1 MKKLL
6 TLWSL
11 LLCFAM
17 GAWADEMTFT
27 FKDTGKNGDGGNPVT
42 EIADIFAT
50 GGENVELITS
60 SPSVYNGGLGK
71 GIRLGTEAASGQLT
85 FNLKSYI
92 RPSKLTFKALQ
103 YSESEKSISVGVKGN
118 VKEFTDLTPTI
129 QEYEIDYDAST
140 PIKYIFIESPKRV
153 YITEMTITYTPA
165 EAPVAANIAE
175 LNKFYASTEFQFTG
189 EVIVV
194 AKPNEK
200 YTYIKD
206 NTGSS
211 LIFDGSQSKC
221 TNLKVGSTVEA
232 NWQGS
237 VNIYYNLFEAEP
249 KAALSEKPGDIN
261 IVTYPSASA
270 ADMTAENMN
279 KVVVLKGVTYT
290 KGSGKNLTITQN
302 GTEIAGFNQFQI
314 DIADPED
321 GKKYDIIGA
330 ISRYKDKIQFQPIT
344 IEAGAEDIVVTPAE
358 GSDIA
363 QAVEAATEGKKIKD
377 IYVYLKPGKKFT
389 ISKSIVAPAA
399 FIIMGAEEG
408 DNPSSI
414 DNTTAMAEIDASAL
428 TGPMV
433 LMSTDPAIAPNAYGF
448 YPLED
453 AGFVNVKVTGLTQQ
467 LFYANKQ
474 KYAISTFHVDYCNIH
489 MAGGSKTLIDTNGG
503 GVIGDLDMAKN
514 TIWAEPAHSG
524 QLYSSQS
531 GQKATEAG
539 FETQKFGIER
549 NTFYNISYTKNVCT
563 HRQANQTWIE
573 YFVQNNVFINTG
585 KNGQAIKGL
594 NGGQGGENPTWKVSG
609 NAFNCDYDSNGNALE
624 TREDTSAKESTG
636 DANEPVQNSLAGIF
650 VFNDAA
656 NGDFNGVFKGL
667 AAEAPAK
674 YPGDPRWTYTYEAP
688 PKFYLIGGP
697 KEWKLDD
704 MTEMTFNA
712 TTQAYEF
719 EYAPTTTA
727 YFAFSDKQFT
737 AEEAAA
743 ADAWDTFDATNRY
756 ALGEGDVNA
765 TLNEAIALQK
775 GKGTIVL
782 GAVKEG
788 TTYKISI
795 AKDFSTVTIAGEA
808 APIPTIEK
816 LYIMGTGTPGGW
828 NATTELTF
836 NETNQAFEYE
846 ANVTEDTYLT
856 FGDAEWTS
864 WNDFN
869 GKHRFAPGEGNKEPT
884 LGQATQLIL
893 VNDGNVL
900 LKTHGTYKISVT
912 KDLVMTVTSST
923 TAING
928 IEATAEEAN
937 APIYNIA
944 GQKVTKSYKGVVIK
958 NGKKYMQK

>member
-1 MKKLL
+1 
-6 TLWSL
+6 
-11 LLCFAM
+11 M

-92 RPSKLTFKALQ
+92 RPSKLTFKAIQ

-140 PIKYIFIESPKRV
+140 PIKYIFIEGPERV

-211 LIFDGSQSKC
+211 LIYDGSQSKC

-270 ADMTAENMN
+270 ADMTTENMN

-467 LFYANKQ
+467 LFYANKM
-474 KYAISTFHVDYCNIH
+474 KYLINGFHIAFCNIQ
-489 MAGGSKTLIDTNGG
+489 MVGGNKTLIDCNGG
-503 GVIGDLDMAKN
+503 GVIADFDISKN
-514 TIWAEPAHSG
+514 TIWANPAHEG
-524 QLYSSQS
+524 QFYSSQQ
-531 GQKATEAG
+531 GNKATEAG
-539 FETQKFGIER
+539 LAEQVINFER
-549 NTFYNISYTKNVCT
+549 NTFYNISYNKNICT
-563 HRQANQTWIE
+563 HRQSNQTWLNYNIK
-573 YFVQNNVFINTG
+573 NTAFINTG
-585 KNGQAIKGL
+585 KSGQAIKGL
-594 NGGQGGENPTWKVSG
+594 NGGSGGANPTWEISG
-609 NAFNCDYDSNGNALE
+609 NAFNWGSA
-624 TREDTSAKESTG
+624 DTSANESTG
-636 DANEPVQNSLAGIF
+636 DNDEPVQNSIAGVF

-656 NGDFNGVFKGL
+656 NGDFNGVFKGQT
-667 AAEAPAK
+667 AEAPAK

-688 PKFYLIGGP
+688 ELLYIIG
-697 KEWKLDD
+697 D
-704 MTEMTFNA
+704 MNNWDRTALTEMAFNE
-712 TTQAYEF
+712 TTQAFEY
-719 EYAPTTTA
+719 EYAPNTTA
-727 YFAFSDKQFT
+727 YIAFATKQLT
-737 AEEAAA
+737 EEEAN
-743 ADAWDTFDATNRY
+743 ADEDWSNFNNNYRY
-756 ALGEGDVNA
+756 AIGEGNINA
-765 TLNEAIALQK
+765 TLNEAVALQK
-775 GKGTIVL
+775 GD
-782 GAVKEG
+782 GAIILAPVKEN
-788 TTYKISI
+788 TTYKISVP
-795 AKDFSTVTIAGEA
+795 KDLSTVTITGEA
-808 APIPTIEK
+808 APAPVTVDK
-816 LYIMGTGTPGGW
+816 LYIMGNGTPGGW
-828 NATTELTF
+828 NATTELAF
-836 NETNQAFEYE
+836 NETNEAFMYE
-846 ANVTEDTYLT
+846 TTITGDTYLT

-869 GKHRFAPGEGNKEPT
+869 GKHRFAPAEGNTDAVLDEPT
-884 LGQATQLIL
+884 QLVL
-893 VNDGNVL
+893 VNDGCVV
-900 LKTHGTYKISVT
+900 LKTPGTYQITVT
-912 KDLVMTVTSST
+912 KNLLMTVTSST

-937 APIYNIA
+937 APIYNLA
-944 GQKVTKSYKGVVIK
+944 GQKVTKSYKGVVIQ

>member
-71 GIRLGTEAASGQLT
+71 GIRLGTEAALGQLT

-92 RPSKLTFKALQ
+92 RPSKLTFKAIQ

-140 PIKYIFIESPKRV
+140 PIKYIFIEGPKRV

-211 LIFDGSQSKC
+211 LIYDGSQSKC

-270 ADMTAENMN
+270 ADMTTENMN

-467 LFYANKQ
+467 LFYANKM
-474 KYAISTFHVDYCNIH
+474 KYLINGFHIAFCNIQ
-489 MAGGSKTLIDTNGG
+489 MAGGNKTLIDCNGG
-503 GVIGDLDMAKN
+503 GVIADFDISKN
-514 TIWAEPAHSG
+514 TIWANPAHEG
-524 QLYSSQS
+524 QFYSSQQ
-531 GQKATEAG
+531 GNKATEAG
-539 FETQKFGIER
+539 LAEQVINFER
-549 NTFYNISYTKNVCT
+549 NTFYNISYNKNICT
-563 HRQANQTWIE
+563 HRQSNQTWLNYNIK
-573 YFVQNNVFINTG
+573 NTAFINTG
-585 KNGQAIKGL
+585 KSGQAIKGL
-594 NGGQGGENPTWKVSG
+594 NGGSGGANPTWEISG
-609 NAFNCDYDSNGNALE
+609 NAFNWGSADSSAAE
-624 TREDTSAKESTG
+624 TTG
-636 DANEPVQNSLAGIF
+636 DDDEPVQNSIAGVF

-656 NGDFNGVFKGL
+656 NGDFNGIFKGK

-688 PKFYLIGGP
+688 ELLYIIG
-697 KEWKLDD
+697 D
-704 MTEMTFNA
+704 MNNWDRTALTEMAFNE
-712 TTQAYEF
+712 TTQAFEY
-719 EYAPTTTA
+719 EYAPNTTA
-727 YFAFSDKQFT
+727 YIAFATKQLT
-737 AEEAAA
+737 EEEAN
-743 ADAWDTFDATNRY
+743 ADEDWSNFNNNYRY
-756 ALGEGDVNA
+756 AIGEGNINA
-765 TLNEAIALQK
+765 TLNEAVALQK
-775 GKGTIVL
+775 GD
-782 GAVKEG
+782 GAIILAPVKEN
-788 TTYKISI
+788 TTYKISVP
-795 AKDFSTVTIAGEA
+795 KDLSTVTITGEA
-808 APIPTIEK
+808 APAPVTVDK
-816 LYIMGTGTPGGW
+816 LYIMGNGTPGGW
-828 NATTELTF
+828 NATTELAF
-836 NETNQAFEYE
+836 NETNEAFMYE
-846 ANVTEDTYLT
+846 TTITGDTYLT

-864 WNDFN
+864 WDDFN
-869 GKHRFAPGEGNKEPT
+869 GKHRFAPAEGNTDAVLDEPT
-884 LGQATQLIL
+884 QLVL
-893 VNDGNVL
+893 VNDGCVVL
-900 LKTHGTYKISVT
+900 RTPGTYQITVT
-912 KDLVMTVTSST
+912 KNLLMTVTSST

-937 APIYNIA
+937 APIYNLA

>member
-103 YSESEKSISVGVKGN
+103 YSESEKSIYVGVKGN

-237 VNIYYNLFEAEP
+237 VSIYNNLFEAEP

-453 AGFVNVKVTGLTQQ
+453 AGFVNVKVTSLTQQ
-467 LFYANKQ
+467 LFYANKM
-474 KYAISTFHVDYCNIH
+474 KYLINGFHIAFCNIQ
-489 MAGGSKTLIDTNGG
+489 MVGGNKTLIDCNGG
-503 GVIGDLDMAKN
+503 GVIADFDISKN
-514 TIWAEPAHSG
+514 TIWANPAHEG
-524 QLYSSQS
+524 QFYSSQQ
-531 GQKATEAG
+531 GNKATEAG
-539 FETQKFGIER
+539 LAEQVINFER
-549 NTFYNISYTKNVCT
+549 NTFYNISYNKNICT
-563 HRQANQTWIE
+563 HRQSNQTWLNYNIK
-573 YFVQNNVFINTG
+573 NTVFINTG
-585 KNGQAIKGL
+585 KSGQAIKGL
-594 NGGQGGENPTWKVSG
+594 NGGSGGANPTWEISG
-609 NAFNCDYDSNGNALE
+609 NAFNFEGADTSAN
-624 TREDTSAKESTG
+624 EDTS
-636 DANEPVQNSLAGIF
+636 DADEPVKNSLAG
-650 VFNDAA
+650 VFTFADAT

-688 PKFYLIGGP
+688 AKFYIIGDMNS
-697 KEWKLDD
+697 WDRTA

-712 TTQAYEF
+712 ETQAYEY

-727 YFAFSDKQFT
+727 YFAFADKQLT
-737 AEEAAA
+737 ADEAAA
-743 ADAWDTFDATNRY
+743 DEDWAIFDATNRY

-765 TLNEAIALQK
+765 TLNEAVALQK

-788 TTYKISI
+788 TTYKISV

-937 APIYNIA
+937 TPIYNLS

>member
-1 MKKLL
+1 
-6 TLWSL
+6 
-11 LLCFAM
+11 M

-92 RPSKLTFKALQ
+92 RPSKLTFKAIQ

-140 PIKYIFIESPKRV
+140 PIKYIFIEGPERV

-194 AKPNEK
+194 AKP
-200 YTYIKD
+200 TDQHIYIKD
-206 NTGSS
+206 GTGSS
-211 LIFDGSQSKC
+211 LIFDGKKNKC

-237 VNIYYNLFEAEP
+237 VNIFYNLFEAEP

-270 ADMTAENMN
+270 ADMTAANMN

-467 LFYANKQ
+467 LFYANKM
-474 KYAISTFHVDYCNIH
+474 KYLINGFHIAFCNIQ
-489 MAGGSKTLIDTNGG
+489 MAGGNKTLIDCNGG
-503 GVIGDLDMAKN
+503 GVIADFDISKN
-514 TIWAEPAHSG
+514 TIWANPAHEG
-524 QLYSSQS
+524 QFYSSQQ
-531 GQKATEAG
+531 GNKATEAG
-539 FETQKFGIER
+539 LAEQVINFER
-549 NTFYNISYTKNVCT
+549 NTFYNISYNKNICT
-563 HRQANQTWIE
+563 HRQSNQTWLNYNIK
-573 YFVQNNVFINTG
+573 NTVFINTG
-585 KNGQAIKGL
+585 KSGQAIKGL
-594 NGGQGGENPTWKVSG
+594 NGGSGGANPTWEISG
-609 NAFNCDYDSNGNALE
+609 NAFNWGSA
-624 TREDTSAKESTG
+624 DTSANESTG
-636 DANEPVQNSLAGIF
+636 DNDEPVQNSIAGVF

-656 NGDFNGVFKGL
+656 NGDFNGVFKGQT
-667 AAEAPAK
+667 AEAPAK

-688 PKFYLIGGP
+688 ELLYIIG
-697 KEWKLDD
+697 D
-704 MTEMTFNA
+704 MNNWDRTALTEMAFNE
-712 TTQAYEF
+712 TTQAFEY
-719 EYAPTTTA
+719 EYAPNTTA
-727 YFAFSDKQFT
+727 YIAFATKQLT
-737 AEEAAA
+737 EEEAN
-743 ADAWDTFDATNRY
+743 ADEDWSNFNNNYRY
-756 ALGEGDVNA
+756 AIGEGNINA
-765 TLNEAIALQK
+765 TLNEAVALQK
-775 GKGTIVL
+775 GD
-782 GAVKEG
+782 GAIILAPVKEN
-788 TTYKISI
+788 TTYKISVP
-795 AKDFSTVTIAGEA
+795 KDLSTVTITGEA
-808 APIPTIEK
+808 APAPVTVDK
-816 LYIMGTGTPGGW
+816 LYIMGNGTPGGW
-828 NATTELTF
+828 NATTELAF
-836 NETNQAFEYE
+836 NETNEAFMYE
-846 ANVTEDTYLT
+846 TTITGDTYLT

-869 GKHRFAPGEGNKEPT
+869 GKHRFAPAEGNTDAVLDEPT
-884 LGQATQLIL
+884 QLVL
-893 VNDGNVL
+893 VNDGCVV
-900 LKTHGTYKISVT
+900 LKTPGTYQITVT
-912 KDLVMTVTSST
+912 KNLLMTVTSST

-937 APIYNIA
+937 APIYNLA
-944 GQKVTKSYKGVVIK
+944 GQKVTKSYKGVVIQ

>member
-1 MKKLL
+1 
-6 TLWSL
+6 
-11 LLCFAM
+11 M

-27 FKDTGKNGDGGNPVT
+27 FKDTGRNGDGGNPVT

-103 YSESEKSISVGVKGN
+103 YSESEKSIDVGVKGN

-140 PIKYIFIESPKRV
+140 PIKYIFIEGPKRV

-270 ADMTAENMN
+270 ADMTAANMN

-314 DIADPED
+314 DIADPVE

-344 IEAGAEDIVVTPAE
+344 IEAGAEDVVVTPAE

-453 AGFVNVKVTGLTQQ
+453 AGFVNVKVTGLKQQ
-467 LFYANKQ
+467 LFYANKM
-474 KYAISTFHVDYCNIH
+474 KYLINGFHIAFCNIQ
-489 MAGGSKTLIDTNGG
+489 MVGGNKTLIDCDGG
-503 GVIGDLDMAKN
+503 GVIADFDISKN
-514 TIWAEPAHSG
+514 TIWANPAHSG
-524 QLYSSQS
+524 QFYSSQS

-539 FETQKFGIER
+539 LAEQVINFER
-549 NTFYNISYTKNVCT
+549 NTFYNISYGKNICT
-563 HRQANQTWIE
+563 HRQANQTWLKYDIK
-573 YFVQNNVFINTG
+573 NTVFINTG
-585 KNGQAIKGL
+585 KSGQAIKGL
-594 NGGQGGENPTWKVSG
+594 NGGSGGANPTWEISG
-609 NAFNCDYDSNGNALE
+609 NAFNFDGA
-624 TREDTSAKESTG
+624 DTSANEETG
-636 DANEPVQNSLAGIF
+636 DADHTGDETPGQNETVQNSVAGVF

-656 NGDFNGVFKGL
+656 KGDFNGIFKGK

-688 PKFYLIGGP
+688 VMIYIIG
-697 KEWKLDD
+697 D
-704 MTEMTFNA
+704 MNNWDRTALTEMAFNE
-712 TTQAYEF
+712 TTQAYEY
-719 EYAPTTTA
+719 EYAPNTTA
-727 YFAFSDKQFT
+727 YFAIATKQLT
-737 AEEAAA
+737 EEEAN
-743 ADAWDTFDATNRY
+743 ADEDWSNFNNNYRY
-756 ALGEGDVNA
+756 AIGEGNINA
-765 TLNEAIALQK
+765 TLNEAVALQK
-775 GKGTIVL
+775 VNGTIVL
-782 GAVKEG
+782 KPVKES
-788 TTYKISI
+788 TSYKISV
-795 AKDFSTVTIAGEA
+795 AKDLSTITITGEA
-808 APIPTIEK
+808 APEPEATYTVVGAFYYGDPTNEVAIFGTVWDVSNTANDLEK
-816 LYIMGTGTPGGW
+816 QT
-828 NATTELTF
+828 
-836 NETNQAFEYE
+836 
-846 ANVTEDTYLT
+846 D
-856 FGDAEWTS
+856 
-864 WNDFN
+864 
-869 GKHRFAPGEGNKEPT
+869 
-884 LGQATQLIL
+884 
-893 VNDGNVL
+893 
-900 LKTHGTYKISVT
+900 GTYKKVYENVTFEHDGNITFKIAENHSWDVNYGWTPSADNPNGNAEYYVAAPATNATMTITFDPNGATPEDKVKISVEGIPT
-912 KDLVMTVTSST
+912 G
-923 TAING
+923 ING
-928 IEATAEEAN
+928 IDANAEEAN
-937 APIYNIA
+937 APIYNLA
-944 GQKVTKSYKGVVIK
+944 GQKVTKSYKGVVIQ

>member
-103 YSESEKSISVGVKGN
+103 YSESEKSIYVGVKGN

-211 LIFDGSQSKC
+211 LIYDGSQSKC

-237 VNIYYNLFEAEP
+237 VNIYNNLFEAEP
-249 KAALSEKPGDIN
+249 KTALSEKPGDIN

-467 LFYANKQ
+467 LFYANKM
-474 KYAISTFHVDYCNIH
+474 KYLINGFHIAFCNIQ
-489 MAGGSKTLIDTNGG
+489 MVGGNKTLIDCNGG
-503 GVIGDLDMAKN
+503 GVIADFDISKN
-514 TIWAEPAHSG
+514 TIWANPAHEG
-524 QLYSSQS
+524 QFYSSQQ
-531 GQKATEAG
+531 GNKATEAG
-539 FETQKFGIER
+539 LAEQVINFER
-549 NTFYNISYTKNVCT
+549 NTFYNISYNKNICT
-563 HRQANQTWIE
+563 HRQSNQTWLNYNIK
-573 YFVQNNVFINTG
+573 NTAFINTG
-585 KNGQAIKGL
+585 KSGQAIKGL
-594 NGGQGGENPTWKVSG
+594 NGGSGGANPTWEISG
-609 NAFNCDYDSNGNALE
+609 NAFNWGSA
-624 TREDTSAKESTG
+624 DTSANESTG
-636 DANEPVQNSLAGIF
+636 DNDEPVQNSIAGVF

-656 NGDFNGVFKGL
+656 NGDFNGIFKGK

-688 PKFYLIGGP
+688 ELLYIIG
-697 KEWKLDD
+697 D
-704 MTEMTFNA
+704 MNNWDRTALTEMAFNE
-712 TTQAYEF
+712 TTQAFEY
-719 EYAPTTTA
+719 EYAPNTTA
-727 YFAFSDKQFT
+727 YIAFATKQLT
-737 AEEAAA
+737 EEEAN
-743 ADAWDTFDATNRY
+743 ADEDWSNFNNNYRY
-756 ALGEGDVNA
+756 AIGEGNINA
-765 TLNEAIALQK
+765 TLNEAVALQK
-775 GKGTIVL
+775 GD
-782 GAVKEG
+782 GAIILAPVKEN
-788 TTYKISI
+788 TTYKISVP
-795 AKDFSTVTIAGEA
+795 KDLSTVTITGEA
-808 APIPTIEK
+808 APAPVTVDK
-816 LYIMGTGTPGGW
+816 LYIMGNGTPGGW
-828 NATTELTF
+828 NATTELAF
-836 NETNQAFEYE
+836 NETNEAFMYE
-846 ANVTEDTYLT
+846 TTITGDTYLT

-869 GKHRFAPGEGNKEPT
+869 GKHRFAPAEGNTDAVLDEPT
-884 LGQATQLIL
+884 QLVL
-893 VNDGNVL
+893 VNDGCVVL
-900 LKTHGTYKISVT
+900 RTPGTYQITVT
-912 KDLVMTVTSST
+912 KNLLMTVTSST

-937 APIYNIA
+937 APIYNLA
-944 GQKVTKSYKGVVIK
+944 GQKVTKSYKGVVIQ

>member
-27 FKDTGKNGDGGNPVT
+27 FKDTGINGDGGNPVT

-60 SPSVYNGGLGK
+60 SPSVYNGGFGK

-103 YSESEKSISVGVKGN
+103 YSESEKSIYVGVKGN

-140 PIKYIFIESPKRV
+140 PIKYISIEGPKRV

-211 LIFDGSQSKC
+211 LIYDGSQSKC

-232 NWQGS
+232 NWQGN

-270 ADMTAENMN
+270 ADMTAANMN

-399 FIIMGAEEG
+399 FFIMGAEEG

-467 LFYANKQ
+467 LFYANKM
-474 KYAISTFHVDYCNIH
+474 KYLINGFHIAFCNIQ
-489 MAGGSKTLIDTNGG
+489 MVGGSKTLIDTNGG

-563 HRQANQTWIE
+563 HRQANQTWME

-594 NGGQGGENPTWKVSG
+594 NGGQGGKNPTWNING
-609 NAFNCDYDSNGNALE
+609 NAFNFDGADSSAAE
-624 TREDTSAKESTG
+624 TTG
-636 DANEPVQNSLAGIF
+636 DDDEPVNNSIAGVF
-650 VFNDAA
+650 VFEDAA
-656 NGDFNGVFKGL
+656 SGNFNGVFKGQT
-667 AAEAPAK
+667 AEAPAK

-688 PKFYLIGGP
+688 AKFYIIG
-697 KEWKLDD
+697 D
-704 MTEMTFNA
+704 MNNWDRTALTEMAFNE
-712 TTQAYEF
+712 TTQAFEY
-719 EYAPTTTA
+719 EYAPNTTA
-727 YFAFSDKQFT
+727 YIAFATKQLT
-737 AEEAAA
+737 EEEAN
-743 ADAWDTFDATNRY
+743 ADEDWSNFNNNYRY
-756 ALGEGDVNA
+756 AIGEGNINA
-765 TLNEAIALQK
+765 TLNEAVALQK
-775 GKGTIVL
+775 GD
-782 GAVKEG
+782 GAIILAPVKEN
-788 TTYKISI
+788 TTYKISVP
-795 AKDFSTVTIAGEA
+795 KDLSTVTITGEA
-808 APIPTIEK
+808 APAPVTVDK
-816 LYIMGTGTPGGW
+816 LYIMGNGTPGGW
-828 NATTELTF
+828 NATTELAF
-836 NETNQAFEYE
+836 NETNEAFMYE
-846 ANVTEDTYLT
+846 TTITGDTYLT

-869 GKHRFAPGEGNKEPT
+869 GKHRFAPAEGNTDAVLDEPT
-884 LGQATQLIL
+884 QLVL
-893 VNDGNVL
+893 VNDGCVV
-900 LKTHGTYKISVT
+900 LKTPGTYQITVT
-912 KDLVMTVTSST
+912 KNLLMTVTSST

-937 APIYNIA
+937 APIYNLA
-944 GQKVTKSYKGVVIK
+944 GQKVTKAYKGVVIQ
-958 NGKKYMQK
+958 NGKKYVQK

>member
-1 MKKLL
+1 
-6 TLWSL
+6 
-11 LLCFAM
+11 M

-27 FKDTGKNGDGGNPVT
+27 FKDTGRNGDGGNPVT

-103 YSESEKSISVGVKGN
+103 YSESEKSIDVGVKGN

-140 PIKYIFIESPKRV
+140 PIKYIFIEGLKRV

-175 LNKFYASTEFQFTG
+175 LNKFYASTDFQFTG

-211 LIFDGSQSKC
+211 LIYDGSQSKC

-237 VNIYYNLFEAEP
+237 VNIHYNLFEAEP

-290 KGSGKNLTITQN
+290 KGSGKKLTITQN
-302 GTEIAGFNQFQI
+302 GKEIAGFNQFQI

-330 ISRYKDKIQFQPIT
+330 ISRYKDEIQFQPIT

-358 GSDIA
+358 GCDIA

-467 LFYANKQ
+467 LFYANKM
-474 KYAISTFHVDYCNIH
+474 KYLINGFHIAFCNIQ
-489 MAGGSKTLIDTNGG
+489 MVGGNKTLIDCNGG
-503 GVIGDLDMAKN
+503 GVIADFDISKN
-514 TIWAEPAHSG
+514 TIWANPAHEG
-524 QLYSSQS
+524 QFYSSQS

-539 FETQKFGIER
+539 LAEQVINFER
-549 NTFYNISYTKNVCT
+549 NTFYNISYGKNICT
-563 HRQANQTWIE
+563 HRQANQTWLKYDIK
-573 YFVQNNVFINTG
+573 NTVFINTG
-585 KNGQAIKGL
+585 KSGQAIKGL
-594 NGGQGGENPTWKVSG
+594 NQGQGGTNPTWVISG
-609 NAFNCDYDSNGNALE
+609 NAFNFDGA
-624 TREDTSAKESTG
+624 DTSAAESTG
-636 DANEPVQNSLAGIF
+636 DDAEPVKNSLAG
-650 VFNDAA
+650 VFTFTEAA
-656 NGDFNGVFKGL
+656 TGDFNGVFKGHT
-667 AAEAPAK
+667 AEAPAK
-674 YPGDPRWTYTYEAP
+674 YPGDPRWTYTYEEA
-688 PKFYLIGGP
+688 KFYLIGSMNN
-697 KEWKLDD
+697 WDRTA

-712 TTQAYEF
+712 ETQAYEY

-727 YFAFSDKQFT
+727 YLAFADKQLT
-737 AEEAAA
+737 ADEAAA
-743 ADAWDTFDATNRY
+743 DEDWAIFNATNRY
-756 ALGEGDVNA
+756 AIGENNVDA
-765 TLNEAIALQK
+765 TLNEAVALQK
-775 GKGTIVL
+775 VNGTIVL
-782 GAVKEG
+782 KTVKEG
-788 TTYKISI
+788 TSYKISV

-856 FGDAEWTS
+856 FGDAKWTS
-864 WNDFN
+864 WDEFN

-900 LKTHGTYKISVT
+900 LKTPGTYKISVT

-928 IEATAEEAN
+928 IEANAEEAN
-937 APIYNIA
+937 APIYNLA
-944 GQKVTKSYKGVVIK
+944 GQKVTKAYKGVVIQ

>member
-1 MKKLL
+1 
-6 TLWSL
+6 
-11 LLCFAM
+11 M

-103 YSESEKSISVGVKGN
+103 YSESEKSIDVGVKGN

-140 PIKYIFIESPKRV
+140 PIKYIFIEGPKRV

-211 LIFDGSQSKC
+211 LIYDGSQSKC

-270 ADMTAENMN
+270 ADMTAANMN

-290 KGSGKNLTITQN
+290 KGSGKKLTITQN
-302 GTEIAGFNQFQI
+302 GKEIAGFNQFQI

-330 ISRYKDKIQFQPIT
+330 ISRYKDEIQFQPIT

-399 FIIMGAEEG
+399 FFIMGAEEG

-467 LFYANKQ
+467 LFYANKM
-474 KYAISTFHVDYCNIH
+474 KYLINGFHIAFCNIQ
-489 MAGGSKTLIDTNGG
+489 MVGGNKTLIDCNGG
-503 GVIGDLDMAKN
+503 GVIADFDISKN
-514 TIWAEPAHSG
+514 TIWANPAHEG
-524 QLYSSQS
+524 QFYSSQQ
-531 GQKATEAG
+531 GNKATEAG
-539 FETQKFGIER
+539 LAEQVINFER
-549 NTFYNISYTKNVCT
+549 NTFYNISYNKNICT
-563 HRQANQTWIE
+563 HRQANQTWLKYDIK
-573 YFVQNNVFINTG
+573 NTVFINTG
-585 KNGQAIKGL
+585 KSGQAIKGL
-594 NGGQGGENPTWKVSG
+594 NQGQSGTNPTWEISG
-609 NAFNCDYDSNGNALE
+609 NAFNFEGA
-624 TREDTSAKESTG
+624 DTSANEDTG
-636 DANEPVQNSLAGIF
+636 DADEPVKNSLAG
-650 VFNDAA
+650 VFTFADAT
-656 NGDFNGVFKGL
+656 NGNFNGVFKGHT
-667 AAEAPAK
+667 AEAPAK
-674 YPGDPRWTYTYEAP
+674 YPGDPRWTYTYEEA
-688 PKFYLIGGP
+688 KFYLIGSMNN
-697 KEWKLDD
+697 WDRTA

-712 TTQAYEF
+712 ETQAYEY

-727 YFAFSDKQFT
+727 YLAFADKQLT
-737 AEEAAA
+737 ADEAAA
-743 ADAWDTFDATNRY
+743 DEDWAIFNATNRY
-756 ALGEGDVNA
+756 AIGENNVDA
-765 TLNEAIALQK
+765 TLNEAVALQK
-775 GKGTIVL
+775 VNGTIVL
-782 GAVKEG
+782 KTVKEG
-788 TTYKISI
+788 TTYKISV

-856 FGDAEWTS
+856 FGDAKWTS
-864 WNDFN
+864 WDEFN

-900 LKTHGTYKISVT
+900 LKTPGTYKISVT

-937 APIYNIA
+937 APIYNLA
-944 GQKVTKSYKGVVIK
+944 GQKVTKAYKGVVIK